1 MIAKVNK
8 EDGLRFIRSTIS
20 SVTSEVDSNTALN
33 VGLAMS
39 VENLIGN
46 VPKEA
51 VLDFLASLE
60 KALET
65 FQASAN
71 FEINLNISQHGG
83 LDAQILT
90 KTKENYDA
98 AKKIEE
104 VSKPALVASSQG

>member
-1 MIAKVNK
+1 VIAKVNK
-8 EDGLRFIRSTIS
+8 EDGLRFVRSAIS
-20 SVTSEVDSNTALN
+20 SVTSEVDSNVTLN

-39 VENLIGN
+39 LESLFSNLS
-46 VPKEA
+46 KEA
-51 VLDFLASLE
+51 TLDFLA
-60 KALET
+60 ALET
-65 FQASAN
+65 AIGTFQNATN

>member
-8 EDGLRFIRSTIS
+8 EDGLRFIRSAIA
-20 SVTSEVDSNTALN
+20 SVTSEVDSGTPLN
-33 VGLAMS
+33 IGLAMS
-39 VENLIGN
+39 LESLFSNI
-46 VPKEA
+46 PKEA
-51 VLDFLASLE
+51 ALDFLA
-60 KALET
+60 ALET
-65 FQASAN
+65 AIGTFQAATN